1 MSRLCSRPGC
11 ADPATATLTYDYRG
25 MQVWIDDLS
34 RESDPNEYDL
44 CERCAD
50 SRSVIRGWEM
60 RDRRT
65 VAPRLLYAS

>member
-1 MSRLCSRPGC
+1 MSRLCARPGC
-11 ADPATATLTYDYRG
+11 SDPATATLTYDYKGRH
-25 MQVWIDDLS
+25 VWIDDLS
-34 RESDPNEYDL
+34 REPDPNEYDL

-60 RDRRT
+60 RDRRS